1 MDSVVQP
8 RQSDAATA
16 ARRTTASRLFE
27 VKIAACSNDRA
38 AQDARRAD
46 PALQRQPC
54 ARPKLTA
61 SLDAVL
67 GLCSLHTSGSEQLP
81 TNASNIYVRVVDLSC
96 PDLHKCK
103 RYSTRKTARSPMQA
117 ATARQVQHEK
127 QLQGEPSKLTVNLP
141 VRCCSWSVL
150 PCKPRA
156 TRRERACANK
166 HECLLEEVFRKPM
179 CDSKHFDYVCS
190 FVLDFGNPH

>member
-1 MDSVVQP
+1 MQAATARQVQHEKQLQGEPSKLTASLPIGCCSWSVLPCKPRATRRERACANKHECLLQEVFRKP
-8 RQSDAATA
+8 ICNSKLLIMYALSFWISVIRTRQSDAAMA

-67 GLCSLHTSGSEQLP
+67 GSCSLHTSGSEQLP
-81 TNASNIYVRVVDLSC
+81 TNTGNIYVV
-96 PDLHKCK
+96 
-103 RYSTRKTARSPMQA
+103 
-117 ATARQVQHEK
+117 
-127 QLQGEPSKLTVNLP
+127 
-141 VRCCSWSVL
+141 
-150 PCKPRA
+150 
-156 TRRERACANK
+156 
-166 HECLLEEVFRKPM
+166 
-179 CDSKHFDYVCS
+179 
-190 FVLDFGNPH
+190 